1 MARRSTSRSTK
12 RSIDDPSDSV
22 VVGVVRAPHGLRGEV
37 RVEPLTD
44 VFAERFRVGAKLRC
58 AGVGEL
64 TIAAI
69 RGTAQAPIV
78 RFSGYDHRD
87 AAETLRNKDL
97 TIERSEARRAAGEA
111 YLWGDLVGL
120 EVVTP
125 DGRPLGVVSEIVRA
139 GEADVLVVRGDA
151 GETML
156 PALESVIK
164 DVDLA
169 GRRIVAVPQEELT

>member
-1 MARRSTSRSTK
+1 MARRSTSRST
-12 RSIDDPSDSV
+12 DGGDV
-22 VVGVVRAPHGLRGEV
+22 VVGVVRAPHGIRGEV

-44 VFAERFRVGAKLRC
+44 MFAERFRVGATLRC
-58 AGVGEL
+58 ASIGEL
-64 TIAAI
+64 TVAGI
-69 RGTAQAPIV
+69 RGTEQAPIV
-78 RFSGYDHRD
+78 RFTGYDDRT
-87 AAETLRNKDL
+87 AAESLRNKDL
-97 TIERSEARRAAGEA
+97 TIERSVARRAAGKA

-120 EVVTP
+120 DVVTP
-125 DGRPLGVVSEIVRA
+125 EGRTLGVVSEILRA

-169 GRRIVAVPQEELT
+169 GRRIVAVPQEELS